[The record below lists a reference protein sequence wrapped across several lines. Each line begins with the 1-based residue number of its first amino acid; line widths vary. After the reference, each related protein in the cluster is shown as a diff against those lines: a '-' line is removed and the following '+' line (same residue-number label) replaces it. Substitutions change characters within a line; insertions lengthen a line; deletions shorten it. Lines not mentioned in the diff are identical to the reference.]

1 MLIRYVY
8 FTFPYTIYTIVSQ
21 FMLLVSYLI
30 EPQAACQICPS
41 DENFV
46 QMLNTEEMLDN
57 LTLDVAALV
66 ILFTG
71 KFHLMLKLTNMKQL
85 VSTCILPSYELD
97 KPSN

>member
-46 QMLNTEEMLDN
+46 QSKQEMLDN
-57 LTLDVAALV
+57 FTLDVAALV
-66 ILFTG
+66 IWKISSNTEAYQYETIG
-71 KFHLMLKLTNMKQL
+71 KYMYIT
-85 VSTCILPSYELD
+85 II
-97 KPSN
+97 